1 MSPAARFLTALA
13 QAIAAAA
20 LYREGHPARERAL
33 DAAFTVLDELQAA
46 SPRQAF
52 TFLGGEVV
60 HGTEPLD
67 ELRGWEWS
75 ERLVAAGVQRLEF
88 DERVER
94 AELEEVLED
103 LLARLVS
110 SAPADS
116 PETRQMRRT
125 RVRIGT
131 VGLRGEPAASTAPV
145 STAAPLGFSMADEV
159 AAVRWMHDEVGCA
172 RSLPLAE
179 AEAVVRSLTLAMHG
193 DRQVIVPL
201 LTLREFDEY
210 TTTHSLNV
218 AVLSMAL
225 AEYAGHPAADVR
237 ACGMAGLL
245 HDIGKVRIP
254 LDLLNKPGKLTQ
266 AEREVINRHPVEGAR
281 ILLKGEGRME
291 LAATVAYEH
300 HLMHDGGGYPS
311 LHYPRAC
318 HCASRM
324 AHVCDV
330 YDALRTHR
338 PYRSAW
344 ESDRILAYIEQ
355 RAGTE
360 FDPEYATTFVR
371 MMREWET
378 RAATLAEAA
387 GEPGSAEVSVETAAI
402 SVSNS
407 RRMNPSA

>member
-1 MSPAARFLTALA
+1 
-13 QAIAAAA
+13 
-20 LYREGHPARERAL
+20 
-33 DAAFTVLDELQAA
+33 V
-46 SPRQAF
+46 
-52 TFLGGEVV
+52 
-60 HGTEPLD
+60 
-67 ELRGWEWS
+67 
-75 ERLVAAGVQRLEF
+75 
-88 DERVER
+88 
-94 AELEEVLED
+94 
-103 LLARLVS
+103 
-110 SAPADS
+110 
-116 PETRQMRRT
+116 
-125 RVRIGT
+125 
-131 VGLRGEPAASTAPV
+131 
-145 STAAPLGFSMADEV
+145 
-159 AAVRWMHDEVGCA
+159 
-172 RSLPLAE
+172 
-179 AEAVVRSLTLAMHG
+179 
-193 DRQVIVPL
+193 
-201 LTLREFDEY
+201 FDEY

-254 LDLLNKPGKLTQ
+254 LDLLTKPGRLTP

-281 ILLKGEGRME
+281 ILLGGQGRME

-300 HLMHDGGGYPS
+300 HLMHDGGGYPL
-311 LHYPRAC
+311 LHYPRTC

-338 PYRSAW
+338 PYRAAW

-378 RAATLAEAA
+378 RASTLADAA
-387 GEPGSAEVSVETAAI
+387 GDDGSAEVSVAEVSVETAAVG
-402 SVSNS
+402 VSSS
-407 RRMNPSA
+407 RGMPPLA